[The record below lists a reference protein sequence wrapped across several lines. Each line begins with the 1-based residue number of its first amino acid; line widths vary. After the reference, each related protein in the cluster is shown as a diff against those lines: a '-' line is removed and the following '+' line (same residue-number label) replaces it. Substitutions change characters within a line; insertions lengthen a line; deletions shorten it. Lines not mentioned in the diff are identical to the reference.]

1 MHRRVC
7 VRVVG
12 VGTGAVVVGRR
23 GRVGLVGVVR
33 VAMVVG
39 VRRAVVTVTVTVTM
53 TAVTV
58 AVCVTCVGRH
68 TVLMVVMV
76 YFKL

>member
-12 VGTGAVVVGRR
+12 VGAGAVVVGGR
-23 GRVGLVGVVR
+23 GRVGLVSVVR
-33 VAMVVG
+33 VPMVVG
-39 VRRAVVTVTVTVTM
+39 VRRAVVTVTVTM